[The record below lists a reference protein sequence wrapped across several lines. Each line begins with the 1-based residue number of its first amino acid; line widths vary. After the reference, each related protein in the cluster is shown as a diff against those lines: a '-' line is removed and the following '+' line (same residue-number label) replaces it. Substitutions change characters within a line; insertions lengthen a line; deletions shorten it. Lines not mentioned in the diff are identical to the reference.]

1 MAQFTQPSTPQEL
14 MSLGPID
21 PVENPYDIYKALRED
36 NPVGK
41 FANNYY
47 ISTFELVS
55 EALLDDETFSSKSNS
70 PDYPGIGMVFGQTI
84 VGMNGKEHLK
94 HKNLVT
100 PALRPRALGASF
112 QQNARNTA
120 DRLIDKFAESGSA
133 NLVPDFTFLYPLSV
147 FVQILGLPEEDAGDF
162 HRWGIDLTH
171 VATDPERGLRG
182 SACLAEY
189 LEPVVKDKRSNPAG
203 DLICRLIEAEV
214 MGEKMTDVEI
224 ISFLRLLITGGAD
237 TTYHLLGNVLH
248 TLLSDSALLELVIND
263 RSKLEPL
270 LWESLRW
277 ESPVQFTSRQT
288 SREIEIG
295 GVTIP
300 DDSPVFILLGCAN
313 RDEKAFARPEVFDIN
328 RDQGKSLAFGY
339 GRHYCAG
346 ADFGLIEA
354 TIGLNALL
362 DRLQDLRFDPS
373 ADEASKIRGVAFRGP
388 SHLKVQFN
396 I

>member
-100 PALRPRALGASF
+100 PALRPRALGAGF

-189 LEPVVKDKRSNPAG
+189 LEPVVKDKRSNPTG

-248 TLLSDSALLELVIND
+248 TLLSDSALLELVTND

-313 RDEKAFARPEVFDIN
+313 RDEKAFAQPEVFDIN

-362 DRLQDLRFDPS
+362 DRLQDLRFDSS

>member
-1 MAQFTQPSTPQEL
+1 

-100 PALRPRALGASF
+100 PALRPRALGAGF

-189 LEPVVKDKRSNPAG
+189 LEPVVKDKRSNPTG

-313 RDEKAFARPEVFDIN
+313 RDEKAFAQPEVFDIN

-362 DRLQDLRFDPS
+362 DRLQDLRFDSS